1 MITHRE
7 DSIKELKK
15 RQSPE
20 ATIDNLGKQLS
31 KSMLDNIKKDQIIA
45 SLGKEQAQTALE
57 VMKARNEIKQL
68 NDIVNE
74 LKGGK

>member
-7 DSIKELKK
+7 DSIKELQKK
-15 RQSPE
+15 HSPE
-20 ATIDNLGKQLS
+20 ATIDSLGKQLS
-31 KSMLDNIKKDQIIA
+31 KSMLENMNKDQIIA
-45 SLGKEQAQTALE
+45 NLGKEQAQTALE

-68 NDIVNE
+68 NNIVNE